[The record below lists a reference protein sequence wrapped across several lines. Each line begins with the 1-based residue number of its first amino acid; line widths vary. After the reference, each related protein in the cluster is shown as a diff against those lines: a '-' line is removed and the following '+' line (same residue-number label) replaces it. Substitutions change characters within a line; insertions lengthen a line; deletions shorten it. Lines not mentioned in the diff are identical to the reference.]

1 MVGRSRGGEKMNIG
15 QAAAAADMNA
25 KMVRH
30 YESIGLIDRA
40 QRSESGYRQYNDSDI
55 HTLRFIKRSR
65 RLGFSMRDIRLSL
78 TIWHDRQRPSSE
90 VKALAISHIGELD
103 AKIAELQGMRDTLH
117 HLAKYCQGDHRPNCP
132 ILNDLEAAIPL
143 W

>member
-1 MVGRSRGGEKMNIG
+1 MNIG
-15 QAAAAADMNA
+15 QAAAAAAMNA

-30 YESIGLIDRA
+30 YESIGLIGRA
-40 QRSESGYRQYNDSDI
+40 QRSESGYRQYTDSDV

-65 RLGFSMRDIRLSL
+65 RLGFSMKDIRLL
-78 TIWHDRQRPSSE
+78 LALWHDRQRPSSE
-90 VKALAISHIGELD
+90 VKALALTHIGQLD

-117 HLAKYCQGDHRPNCP
+117 HLAKHCQGDHRPNCP
-132 ILNDLEAAIPL
+132 ILEDLEAATPL